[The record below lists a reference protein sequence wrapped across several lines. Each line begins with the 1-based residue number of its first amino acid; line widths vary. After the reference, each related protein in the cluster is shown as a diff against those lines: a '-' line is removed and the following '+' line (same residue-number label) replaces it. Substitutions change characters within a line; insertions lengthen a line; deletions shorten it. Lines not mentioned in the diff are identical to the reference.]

1 MLSLKIL
8 VEHLGIEPS
17 VPEAADLQS
26 AESPLILLLH
36 KLLLYH
42 TTNSL
47 SSNIFGTVVP
57 KQQIKNPPKRVCN
70 NICF

>member
-1 MLSLKIL
+1 
-8 VEHLGIEPS
+8 
-17 VPEAADLQS
+17 
-26 AESPLILLLH
+26 
-36 KLLLYH
+36 LYH